1 MAATGM
7 SMGKMFVPESI
18 RAVRGYDLSRFLRDV
33 TAGTIVGVVALPI
46 AIAFAIASGV
56 SPERGLITAV
66 IAGFLISALGGS
78 RVQIGGPTGAF
89 VVIVYGIVHDHG
101 LNGLM
106 ISTVMAGM
114 ILVMMG
120 VARLGAVIRYI
131 PHPVTV
137 GFTSG
142 IAVIIFSSQVSD
154 FLGLSVANLPPDFIG
169 KWRVYFTEIFHINP
183 WAVAISGGSLLV
195 LVVWP
200 RLTRRVPGSLVVLI
214 AGTVLVAAM
223 GLPVDT
229 IGSRFGDIPSS
240 IPTPRG
246 FDVDLATVRKLIGPA
261 TAIAL
266 LGAIES
272 LLSAVVADGM
282 TGGHHKP
289 DIELVAQGVANIVSP
304 LFGGMPAT
312 GAIARTATNVR
323 NGGTTPVAGM
333 VHAAV
338 LLGIMLAFGP
348 WVKYIPMAVLAAI
361 LVLVAYHMSEWRTFL
376 GILKSPRSD
385 VVVLLTTFG
394 LTVIF
399 DLVIAIEIGMVL
411 AVLLFIR
418 RMAQVTQVQ
427 VIRGTE
433 SSEEEEVVD
442 PMDIRTRVV
451 PREVE
456 VYEIDGPFFF
466 GTANLFASAAR
477 VVEEAPVVRILRL
490 RRVPAIDATGIHMLE
505 KFVRDSRKQGMHVI
519 LSGLHKQ
526 PLFALEK
533 AGLLDE
539 IGTDN
544 IAENIDIA
552 LLAADAVLARRSQG
566 T

>member
-120 VARLGAVIRYI
+120 VARMGAVIRYI

-505 KFVRDSRKQGMHVI
+505 KFVRDSRKQGMHII

>member
-1 MAATGM
+1 
-7 SMGKMFVPESI
+7 MFVPEI
-18 RAVRGYDLSRFLRDV
+18 LRAVRGYDLSRFLRDI
-33 TAGTIVGVVALPI
+33 TAGTIVGIVALPI

-66 IAGFLISALGGS
+66 VAGFLVSALGGS

-89 VVIVYGIVHDHG
+89 VVIVYGIVHDYG

-106 ISTVMAGM
+106 ISTVMAGI
-114 ILVMMG
+114 ILVIMG
-120 VARLGAVIRYI
+120 FARLGSVIRYI

-142 IAVIIFSSQVSD
+142 IAVIIFSSQISD
-154 FLGLSVANLPPDFIG
+154 FVGLSATNLPPDFIG
-169 KWRVYFTEIFHINP
+169 KWTVYFTQIVRFNP
-183 WAVAISGGSLLV
+183 WALAVAAGSLFV
-195 LVVWP
+195 LIVWP
-200 RLTRRVPGSLVVLI
+200 RITHRVPGSLIVLI
-214 AGTVLVAAM
+214 GGTALVTAL

-240 IPTPRG
+240 LPVPTG
-246 FDVDLATVRKLIGPA
+246 FTVDLATMRKLIGPA

-282 TGGHHKP
+282 TGGRHNP
-289 DIELVAQGVANIVSP
+289 DIELVAQGVANIASP
-304 LFGGMPAT
+304 LFGGIPAT
-312 GAIARTATNVR
+312 GAIARTATNIR
-323 NGGTTPVAGM
+323 NGASSPIAGI
-333 VHAAV
+333 VHAGV
-338 LLGIMLAFGP
+338 LLLIMLVFGP
-348 WVKYIPMAVLAAI
+348 LVKYIPMAVLAAI

-399 DLVIAIEIGMVL
+399 DLVIAIEVGMVL

-427 VIRGTE
+427 VVRGTE
-433 SSEEEEVVD
+433 ASEEEEAVD

-451 PREVE
+451 PHEVE

-477 VVEEAPVVRILRL
+477 VVEEAPIVRILRL

-505 KFVRDSRKQGMHVI
+505 KFVQDSRRQGMHVI
-519 LSGLHKQ
+519 LSGIHKQ

-533 AGLLDE
+533 AGLLDT

-552 LLAADAVLARRSQG
+552 LHMADVILADKGHESGEPASP
-566 T
+566 